1 MKLVGEFLGYL
12 ENAKKENEVSKL
24 GWTAGTVA
32 DASLITFI
40 IYHLTVA
47 VCVRG
52 ILLSLLPYCVVIN
65 NTNLMKRSNREM
77 QRKTEDE
84 NLVRRSAVQLY

>member
-1 MKLVGEFLGYL
+1 MKLVSEFLGYL
-12 ENAKKENEVSKL
+12 ENAKKENEESKL
-24 GWTAGTVA
+24 GWTAGTVVA
-32 DASLITFI
+32 DVSLITFI

-47 VCVRG
+47 VCV